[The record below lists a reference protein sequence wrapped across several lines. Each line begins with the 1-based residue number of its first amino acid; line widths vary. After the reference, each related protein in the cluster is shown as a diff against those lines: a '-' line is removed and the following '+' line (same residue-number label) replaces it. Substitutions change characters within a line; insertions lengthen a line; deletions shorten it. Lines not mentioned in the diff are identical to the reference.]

1 MTGTVLTPRQPD
13 VSPGRHGFGQL
24 LRAEWVKFR
33 TVRGWVIAMVVA
45 ALVTVFL
52 GIFAAGNLNIGCQHG
67 PNGPVLTGRACTPVF
82 PIGPDGEA
90 VVDSY
95 YLAHQTLTGNGSMT
109 ARVTSLTGLHGG
121 GKAKAAGPNPLAGM
135 TRGLVPWAK
144 AGLIITDSA
153 RPG

>member
-1 MTGTVLTPRQPD
+1 MSTAVTAPRPPD
-13 VSPGRHGFGQL
+13 LRPGRVSFAWS

-109 ARVTSLTGLHGG
+109 ARVTSLTGLHG
-121 GKAKAAGPNPLAGM
+121 
-135 TRGLVPWAK
+135 
-144 AGLIITDSA
+144 SA
-153 RPG
+153 RLRQPARTRWRA